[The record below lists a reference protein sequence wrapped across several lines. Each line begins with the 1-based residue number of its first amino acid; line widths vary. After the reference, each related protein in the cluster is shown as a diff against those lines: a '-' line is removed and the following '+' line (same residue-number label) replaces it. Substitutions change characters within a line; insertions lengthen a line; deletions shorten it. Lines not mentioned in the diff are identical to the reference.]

1 MLKRIN
7 PMMLIIL
14 ALMLVMNFLDG
25 DFDNPKEWLRS
36 MIVMLPGI
44 IVGLSMHEFSHGI
57 VSYRL
62 GDPTPKVQGRVTVN
76 PLAHIDPLGVIALL
90 FCGFGW
96 GVPVEINPSYYRHR
110 RRDEF
115 FVSIAGVAMNLLIAV
130 LSAVILRFILY
141 SQAAE
146 TVTGGI
152 LVDIFV
158 QMAVINLVLMIFN
171 LIPVPP
177 LDGFG
182 ILTQIFNLR
191 KYSWYDVLYNNG
203 MWILLALIIFNVT
216 GMIISPAV
224 NSIWNIL
231 VNAIIY

>member
-25 DFDNPKEWLRS
+25 DFDNPKEWLRG

-62 GDPTPKVQGRVTVN
+62 GDPTPKVQGRLTVN
-76 PLAHIDPLGVIALL
+76 PLAHIDPLGFIALL

-115 FVSIAGVAMNLLIAV
+115 FVSIAGVMMNLLIAV

-141 SQAAE
+141 SQVAE
-146 TVTGGI
+146 TAMGDI

-191 KYSWYDVLYNNG
+191 KYSWYDVVYNNG

-224 NSIWNIL
+224 NSIWSML
-231 VNAIIY
+231 VNTIIY